1 MTPEQLQE
9 GALCQLK
16 IGKWDASVRMSK
28 DKLGKSVPKEI
39 VRAMQD
45 LVEDKTLLKDLNTIK
60 RTTKNTLKNYS
71 LPFPID
77 GVFWV
82 PKNKIT
88 YLDEFFK
95 EQKEE
100 YMRRKEILKRKL
112 PIMKR
117 RFKEKY
123 PKFYEERC
131 YPTRPELD
139 KKYYFKWNFFHF
151 TVPDKKAQVLSP
163 AQYKRE
169 QEKFKN
175 MVKEMEE
182 MTVNL
187 IGNELLKRIDMLRKQ
202 CENNEINA
210 GTVRSVDRFMEKWND
225 LWKGNIDNKKMHGIM
240 KSMRVQMKRTSADK
254 LKGNDD
260 FRQKAAEKLEGIIG
274 RIKKVPN
281 FELKRKLDV

>member
-45 LVEDKTLLKDLNTIK
+45 LVEDKTLLKDLTTIK
-60 RTTKNTLKNYS
+60 RSTKNMLKNHS
-71 LPFPID
+71 LPFPVD
-77 GVFWV
+77 SVFWV
-82 PKNKIT
+82 PKNTIT
-88 YLDEFFK
+88 YLDEYFA
-95 EQKEE
+95 EQKAE

-117 RFKEKY
+117 RFKQKY
-123 PKFYEERC
+123 PKFYEERY

-139 KKYYFKWNFFHF
+139 KKYYFEWNFFHF
-151 TVPDKKAQVLSP
+151 AVPDKKTQVLSP

-169 QEKFKN
+169 QQKFRA
-175 MVKEMEE
+175 MVHEMEE

-187 IGNELLKRIDMLRKQ
+187 IGNELLNRIDTLRQQ
-202 CENNEINA
+202 CENDEINA
-210 GTVRSVDRFMEKWND
+210 GTVNSIERFMEKWNN
-225 LWKGNIDNKKMHGIM
+225 LWKGNVDNKKLHGIM
-240 KSMRVQMKRTSADK
+240 KSMRVQMKRTSAEK
-254 LKGNDD
+254 LKNNDD
-260 FRQKAAEKLEGIIG
+260 FREKAAEKLEKIIG
-274 RIKKVPN
+274 RIQNVPN
-281 FELKRKLDV
+281 LELKRKIDV